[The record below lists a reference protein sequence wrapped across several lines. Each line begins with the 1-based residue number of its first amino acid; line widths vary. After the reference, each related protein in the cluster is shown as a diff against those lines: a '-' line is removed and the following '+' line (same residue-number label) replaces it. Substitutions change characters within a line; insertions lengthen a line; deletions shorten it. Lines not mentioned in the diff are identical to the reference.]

1 MSKKNKSKNNFI
13 DKLHK
18 ILDNRSPRELPSEN
32 EKYLLSLKKRV
43 KDSSKNDLLYN
54 KIVTKHKRVEEI
66 DPLKPKVS
74 IYPREEIKIKEPI
87 ITEEITKPVEIEEK
101 FIPKERIELSIEDE
115 DIFEVEK
122 PEKEPEFIEVK
133 PVDTSKEEKKSLAD
147 EELTEWES
155 VDKKRIEE
163 LEELPIKFK
172 EIKKEFEEEVPS
184 PIPETKEFKEIE
196 ITTNFCPHCG
206 TRLSGAG
213 TFCGTCG
220 KKLTLDVQKW
230 EPIEE
235 IPTKTEEKKEEE
247 IYSISEEKEQI
258 PTWEPIE
265 KIPPK
270 TEEPAV
276 EREIKVQAFKDLES
290 IDEKTAILLYDNEIT
305 SIETLKIT
313 PIKNIIKIKGIN
325 RKKAKQI
332 KKELKKKI
340 KWNTFEIRET
350 EEINSISE
358 ELKEDIVIEKPEKI
372 EEKEQIPI
380 WEPIEEIP
388 PETEEKKEIPKFE
401 PEVKKL
407 QPQKEPKIDKETKI
421 QAFKGIESIDK
432 KTAILLYDNEITSI
446 ETLKITPIKNITKIK
461 GIKKSLAKKI
471 KKEIKKKIELEP
483 IEIEEPEQEIQIPEE
498 KEEDAI
504 STPKEKPEI
513 EKKTKIQ
520 AFKGIESIDKKTAIL
535 LYDNE
540 ITSIETLK
548 ITPIKNITKIK
559 GINRKKAKQIKKE
572 LEEISKPKPKKKKVE
587 KRPKK
592 KTKISKKSKII
603 EKHEP
608 PEIEEKIIEEDI
620 RKDVFKDITTIDEK
634 IAKLL
639 LKNNIDTLVKLQNT
653 TIKELV
659 KIKGIKR
666 KIAKKIKK
674 EINDYMK
681 KENESILKES
691 NINKENQILK
701 ETEKL
706 EELTDEWE
714 YYDEDKIT
722 GDSFIE
728 IKGFRYDDFTLYEK
742 TIEGP
747 SGKVRTV
754 RFFSKAEPE
763 GAEPIELPKG
773 YEVKVNK
780 KTGVPYL
787 KRKK

>member
-1 MSKKNKSKNNFI
+1 MKTLFIEARKKIDLSKI
-13 DKLHK
+13 DINRIAQLIPHK
-18 ILDNRSPRELPSEN
+18 IG
-32 EKYLLSLKKRV
+32 LLATV
-43 KDSSKNDLLYN
+43 QYAHLL
-54 KIVTKHKRVEEI
+54 
-66 DPLKPKVS
+66 
-74 IYPREEIKIKEPI
+74 
-87 ITEEITKPVEIEEK
+87 
-101 FIPKERIELSIEDE
+101 
-115 DIFEVEK
+115 
-122 PEKEPEFIEVK
+122 
-133 PVDTSKEEKKSLAD
+133 
-147 EELTEWES
+147 
-155 VDKKRIEE
+155 
-163 LEELPIKFK
+163 
-172 EIKKEFEEEVPS
+172 
-184 PIPETKEFKEIE
+184 
-196 ITTNFCPHCG
+196 
-206 TRLSGAG
+206 
-213 TFCGTCG
+213 
-220 KKLTLDVQKW
+220 
-230 EPIEE
+230 
-235 IPTKTEEKKEEE
+235 
-247 IYSISEEKEQI
+247 
-258 PTWEPIE
+258 
-265 KIPPK
+265 
-270 TEEPAV
+270 
-276 EREIKVQAFKDLES
+276 
-290 IDEKTAILLYDNEIT
+290 
-305 SIETLKIT
+305 
-313 PIKNIIKIKGIN
+313 
-325 RKKAKQI
+325 
-332 KKELKKKI
+332 
-340 KWNTFEIRET
+340 
-350 EEINSISE
+350 
-358 ELKEDIVIEKPEKI
+358 
-372 EEKEQIPI
+372 
-380 WEPIEEIP
+380 
-388 PETEEKKEIPKFE
+388 
-401 PEVKKL
+401 
-407 QPQKEPKIDKETKI
+407 
-421 QAFKGIESIDK
+421 
-432 KTAILLYDNEITSI
+432 
-446 ETLKITPIKNITKIK
+446 
-461 GIKKSLAKKI
+461 
-471 KKEIKKKIELEP
+471 
-483 IEIEEPEQEIQIPEE
+483 
-498 KEEDAI
+498 
-504 STPKEKPEI
+504 
-513 EKKTKIQ
+513 
-520 AFKGIESIDKKTAIL
+520 
-535 LYDNE
+535 
-540 ITSIETLK
+540 
-548 ITPIKNITKIK
+548 
-559 GINRKKAKQIKKE
+559 KQIKKE